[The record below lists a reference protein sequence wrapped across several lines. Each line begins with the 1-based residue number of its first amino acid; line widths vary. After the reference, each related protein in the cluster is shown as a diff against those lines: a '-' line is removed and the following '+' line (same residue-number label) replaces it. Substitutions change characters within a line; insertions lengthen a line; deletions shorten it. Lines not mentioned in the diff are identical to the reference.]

1 MTSVF
6 IQTAKYL
13 MIALIAVYTLQ
24 SFLLFFRHHSEQVKQ
39 ILFKEQVVL
48 IYLFLSLGFL
58 SMAAYTEEGRILVL
72 FVFTLAVI
80 TGIQLVY
87 RLIYIHGSVL
97 LCNHMC
103 LLFGTGM
110 LMLTRLNQDQAAR
123 QLVIGAVSL
132 ALTGFLPFLMS
143 KNKDTFRKW
152 KWVYLIV
159 SVTLLLLV
167 LFAGQIS
174 YGARISVTI
183 GSISVQPVEIV
194 KLLYIFFL
202 AALYYEKQTW
212 QSAVFAGCCTAAFL
226 LIMAASRDLG
236 AALIF
241 FVIYVGM
248 SYAVYR
254 KWVLLPAAA
263 GLVLVAMIAAGKM
276 IGHVSNR
283 IIAWKNPLSAID
295 DQGYQISQSL
305 FGIGTGSWMGSGL
318 FMGRPKSIPVVT
330 KDFIFS
336 AISEELGAFVA
347 IAVIMISFLVVL
359 LFFRMAKAM
368 QDPFYRWVSLG
379 MGICYGFQVFLTI
392 GGCIKLIPSTGVT
405 FPLVSYGGSSLLVTF
420 TMFALLQSLYMTTK
434 KKDSR

>member
-1 MTSVF
+1 MTGVF

-13 MIALIAVYTLQ
+13 MIALIITYTVQ
-24 SFLLFFRHHSEQVKQ
+24 SFLVFFRHHAENVKR
-39 ILFKEQVVL
+39 ILFKEQMVL

-58 SMAAYTEEGRILVL
+58 SMTAYTDDRQILVL
-72 FVFTLAVI
+72 FGFTLGVI
-80 TGIQLVY
+80 TLIQLVY
-87 RLIYIHGSVL
+87 RLIYVHGSVL

-103 LLFGTGM
+103 ILFGTGM
-110 LMLTRLNQDQAAR
+110 LVLTRLDQAQAAR
-123 QLVIGAVSL
+123 QLVIGAVSIGIT
-132 ALTGFLPFLMS
+132 AFFPYLMF
-143 KNKDTFRKW
+143 KKQDTFRKW

-159 SVTLLLLV
+159 SAGLLLLV
-167 LFAGQIS
+167 LLAGKTS
-174 YGARISVTI
+174 YGAKISVSVGGI
-183 GSISVQPVEIV
+183 SIQPVELV

-202 AALYYEKQTW
+202 AAVYYEKQTLRT
-212 QSAVFAGCCTAAFL
+212 AIFAGGCTVAFL
-226 LIMAASRDLG
+226 LILAAARDLG

-248 SYAVYR
+248 TYAVYR

-263 GLVLVAMIAAGKM
+263 GIVVVAMIGAGKL

-318 FMGRPKSIPVVT
+318 FMGRPKSIPVVS

-336 AISEELGAFVA
+336 AISEELGAIVA
-347 IAVIMISFLVVL
+347 ICVILISLSTLL
-359 LFFRMAKAM
+359 LFFRMAKSM

-420 TMFALLQSLYMTTK
+420 TMFALLESFYITTK

>member
-13 MIALIAVYTLQ
+13 MIALIVVYTVQ
-24 SFLLFFRHHSEQVKQ
+24 SFLLFFRHHGEQVKR
-39 ILFKEQVVL
+39 ILFKEQALL

-58 SMAAYTEEGRILVL
+58 SMAAYTGDSEILIL
-72 FVFTLAVI
+72 FAFTLALI
-80 TGIQLVY
+80 TAIQLVY
-87 RLIYIHGSVL
+87 RLVYIHGSVL

-103 LLFGTGM
+103 LLFGIGM
-110 LMLTRLNQDQAAR
+110 LLLTRLNPAQAGR

-132 ALTGFLPFLMS
+132 GLTGFFPFLMS
-143 KNKDTFRKW
+143 KNKDTFRRLKW
-152 KWVYLIV
+152 LYLILSAV
-159 SVTLLLLV
+159 LLLLV
-167 LFAGQIS
+167 LFAGQTS
-174 YGARISVTI
+174 YGAKISVAI
-183 GSISVQPVEIV
+183 GSVSVQPVEIV
-194 KLLYIFFL
+194 KLLFVFFL
-202 AALYYEKQTW
+202 AALYYEKQTLM
-212 QSAVFAGCCTAAFL
+212 SAVFAGGCTAAFL
-226 LIMAASRDLG
+226 LILALARDLG

-248 SYAVYR
+248 TYAVYR
-254 KWVLLPAAA
+254 KWVLLPAATA
-263 GLVLVAMIAAGKM
+263 LVVVAMAVAGRLL
-276 IGHVSNR
+276 GHVSNR
-283 IIAWKNPLSAID
+283 IIAWIDPLSAID

-318 FMGRPKSIPVVT
+318 FMGRPKSIPVVS

-336 AISEELGAFVA
+336 AISEELGAIVA
-347 IAVIMISFLVVL
+347 IAVILISFLVLL
-359 LFFRMAKAM
+359 LFFRMAKEM
-368 QDPFYRWVSLG
+368 QDPFYRRVSLG

-420 TMFALLQSLYMTTK
+420 TMFALLESLYITSK

>member
-13 MIALIAVYTLQ
+13 MIALIVTYTVQ
-24 SFLLFFRHHSEQVKQ
+24 SFLIFLRHHSEQAKR
-39 ILFKEQVVL
+39 ILFKEQMVL

-58 SMAAYTEEGRILVL
+58 SMTAYTGEQQILLL
-72 FVFTLAVI
+72 FAFTLAVI
-80 TGIQLVY
+80 TLLQLVY
-87 RLIYIHGSVL
+87 RLVYVHGSIL

-103 LLFGTGM
+103 ILFGTGI
-110 LMLTRLNQDQAAR
+110 LILTRLNQQQALR
-123 QLVIGAVSL
+123 QLIIGAVSI
-132 ALTGFLPFLMS
+132 GFTAFFPYLMS
-143 KNKDTFRKW
+143 KKQDTFRKW

-159 SVTLLLLV
+159 SATLLLLV
-167 LFAGQIS
+167 LIAGQTS
-174 YGARISVTI
+174 YGAKISVAI
-183 GSISVQPVEIV
+183 GGISIQPVELV
-194 KLLYIFFL
+194 KLLYVFFL
-202 AALYYEKQTW
+202 AAMYYEKQTVVT
-212 QSAVFAGCCTAAFL
+212 ALFTGGCTAAFL
-226 LIMAASRDLG
+226 LILAAARDLG

-248 SYAVYR
+248 TYAVYR

-263 GLVLVAMIAAGKM
+263 GVVLLAMIGAGKSL
-276 IGHVSNR
+276 GHVSNR
-283 IIAWKNPLSAID
+283 IIAWKDPLSAID

-318 FMGRPKSIPVVT
+318 FMGRPKSIPVVS

-336 AISEELGAFVA
+336 AISEELGAIVA
-347 IAVIMISFLVVL
+347 IAVILISMLTLL
-359 LFFRMAKAM
+359 LFFRMARAM

-405 FPLVSYGGSSLLVTF
+405 FPLVSYGGSSLFVTF
-420 TMFALLQSLYMTTK
+420 CMFALLESFYITTK